1 MALMISR
8 TGLHL
13 DYLPPAELTAARLVG
28 AMGIAIFEGDL
39 AGAAAAHIPSVR
51 VSTPVLDGAG
61 MLCELWSTTQAVETG
76 VLGRVRYSRSTD
88 LLFGIITVS
97 ESTAPAGVAAAQTPL
112 YEATEQT
119 YREIFG
125 ALELLGYPHLVRIW
139 NYVPEINRD
148 THSVERY
155 KQFNSARQAAMLAAQ
170 RPVTGNVSA
179 ACALGASVGSP
190 LVVYFLASAS
200 AATSI
205 ENPRQVSAYH
215 YPSQYGIHSP
225 IFSRAAV
232 HRDAD
237 GLTLFISGTAS
248 IVGHQ
253 TLHEGDT
260 AAQTRETLTNIE
272 ALLAEANRVTGSR
285 EFTLET
291 LACKVYVRDPSEL
304 PIIQRELRS
313 ALGPSARLVYL
324 QADICRRD
332 LSVEIE
338 ATAMVGAA
346 AKSRSTVRRSTAEHS
361 I

>member
-1 MALMISR
+1 MALMVSR

-13 DYLPPAELTAARLVG
+13 EYLSPAELTAARWAGLLGV
-28 AMGIAIFEGDL
+28 ATFEGDL
-39 AGAAAAHIPSVR
+39 TGPAATLIPSVR
-51 VSTPVLDGAG
+51 IDTPVLGASG
-61 MLCELWSTTQAVETG
+61 MLCELWSTTHPVETG
-76 VLGRVRYSRSTD
+76 VLGRLRYSRSAG
-88 LLFGIITVS
+88 LLFGVITVS
-97 ESTAPAGVAAAQTPL
+97 ESAAPAAATPRTPL
-112 YEATEQT
+112 YEATEQA
-119 YREIFG
+119 YREIFS
-125 ALELLGYPHLVRIW
+125 ALTVLGYPHLVRIW
-139 NYVPEINRD
+139 NYIPEINRD
-148 THSVERY
+148 THGTERY
-155 KQFNSARQAAMLAAQ
+155 KQFNSARLAAMLAAR

-179 ACALGASVGSP
+179 ACALGASLGSP
-190 LVVYFLASAS
+190 LVVYFLASAQP
-200 AATSI
+200 ATSI

-215 YPSQYGIHSP
+215 YPPQYGVHSP

-253 TLHEGDT
+253 TLHAGDP

-272 ALLAEANRVTGSR
+272 ALLAETNRVTGSR

-291 LACKVYVRDPSEL
+291 LACKVYVRYPSEL

-313 ALGPSARLVYL
+313 ALGPCARAIYL

-338 ATAMVGAA
+338 ATAMVGTA
-346 AKSRSTVRRSTAEHS
+346 AKSRTPVRQPAAEHS

>member
-1 MALMISR
+1 MVSR

-13 DYLPPAELTAARLVG
+13 DYLSPAELTAARWAGV
-28 AMGIAIFEGDL
+28 MGVATFEGDL
-39 AGAAAAHIPSVR
+39 ADQAAARIPTVR
-51 VSTPVLDGAG
+51 VSTPVLGGAG
-61 MLCELWSTTQAVETG
+61 MLCEVWRTTQAVETG
-76 VLGRVRYSRSTD
+76 VIDRIRYARSAD
-88 LLFGIITVS
+88 LLFGSIVVA
-97 ESTAPAGVAAAQTPL
+97 ESPEPAFAGAPRTPL
-112 YEATEQT
+112 YAATEGV

-125 ALELLGYPHLVRIW
+125 ALDVLGYPHLARIW

-148 THSVERY
+148 THGVERY

-179 ACALGASVGSP
+179 ACALGASAASP
-190 LVVYFLASAS
+190 LVVYFLASHS

-215 YPSQYGIHSP
+215 YPPQYGAHSP

-253 TLHEGDT
+253 TLHEGDP

-272 ALLAEANRVTGSR
+272 ALLAETNRVTGAK
-285 EFTLET
+285 EFTLER
-291 LACKVYVRDPSEL
+291 LACKVYVRDPAEL
-304 PIIQRELRS
+304 PVIQRELRS
-313 ALGPSARLVYL
+313 ALGPSARAIYL

-338 ATAMVGAA
+338 ATAMVGTA
-346 AKSRSTVRRSTAEHS
+346 AKSRTTVRRSTAEHS

>member
-1 MALMISR
+1 MVSR
-8 TGLHL
+8 MGLHL
-13 DYLPPAELTAARLVG
+13 DYLSPAELTAARLAGV
-28 AMGIAIFEGDL
+28 MGVATFEGDL
-39 AGAAAAHIPSVR
+39 AGTAAAHIPSVR
-51 VSTPVLDGAG
+51 IATPVLGNPG
-61 MLCELWSTTQAVETG
+61 MLCEVWSTTQAVETG
-76 VLGRVRYSRSTD
+76 VLGRMRYSRSAG

-97 ESTAPAGVAAAQTPL
+97 ESATPADAVAPRTPL
-112 YEATEQT
+112 YEATEQA

-125 ALELLGYPHLVRIW
+125 ALTVLGYPHLVRIW

-148 THSVERY
+148 THGIERY
-155 KQFNSARQAAMLAAQ
+155 KQFNSARQAAMLASQ

-215 YPSQYGIHSP
+215 YPPQYGVHSP

-232 HRDAD
+232 HRDAN
-237 GLTLFISGTAS
+237 GLALFISGTAS

-253 TLHEGDT
+253 TLHEGDP

-272 ALLAEANRVTGSR
+272 ALLAETNRVTGSR

-291 LACKVYVRDPSEL
+291 LDCKVYVRHPSEL
-304 PIIQRELRS
+304 PVIQRELRS
-313 ALGPSARLVYL
+313 ALGPSARAIYL

-332 LSVEIE
+332 LAVEIE
-338 ATAMVGAA
+338 ATAIVGVA
-346 AKSRSTVRRSTAEHS
+346 AKSRTSVRRSTAEHS